1 MYLLARWLVNALAL
15 LGAAYLV
22 PGISISS
29 FYTALMVAL
38 ILGLINAVIRPIL
51 LVLTLPINILTL
63 GLFTFVINGL
73 LFWFVSTFIKGFMV
87 SGFLSAVVGALVV
100 SVLSWWGNKFLLSTT
115 ERSRG
120 AHIIVNRY

>member
-15 LGAAYLV
+15 LGATYLV

-29 FYTALMVAL
+29 FYTALTVAL

>member
-29 FYTALMVAL
+29 FYTALTVAL